1 MEYFFLLLVYF
12 FFGDFGDMVIEEN
25 GQNVNEIF
33 DFSGFY
39 GDNDQRVFDFF
50 LKSVV
55 ICGVILEINLEKLE
69 IYECGYYRNG
79 SYCNKIYYL

>member
-1 MEYFFLLLVYF
+1 MR
-12 FFGDFGDMVIEEN
+12 GN

-55 ICGVILEINLEKLE
+55 ICGVILEINLQKLE